1 MGIVRKYLSFGVGL
15 NFWGIVNGG
24 NFDCHLG
31 NEGGRGGQGRGAG
44 GGAGGAGG
52 AKGIFISHPPPATQC
67 KP

>member
-31 NEGGRGGQGRGAG
+31 NEGGWGEG
-44 GGAGGAGG
+44 
-52 AKGIFISHPPPATQC
+52 KGYFHFPSPPSHPVQTLVN
-67 KP
+67 